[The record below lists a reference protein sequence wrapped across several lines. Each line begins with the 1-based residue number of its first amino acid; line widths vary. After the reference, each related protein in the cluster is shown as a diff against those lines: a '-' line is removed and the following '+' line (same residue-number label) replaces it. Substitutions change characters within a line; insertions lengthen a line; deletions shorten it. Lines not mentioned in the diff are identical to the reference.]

1 MNTKLL
7 KILAVTIFA
16 TMSLSCSMA
25 LLNDEE
31 AALNG
36 EFTITV
42 NGVVS
47 NVVTNAPLEGMK
59 ITFEAFDEN
68 SLSVM
73 PLISLTDVTDS
84 KGVYT
89 IKAKGFSDPVT
100 CIITAESTEETGQ
113 YETMTNKV
121 VVTWSGNSFDPE
133 SKTFFVNDCNF
144 QMKRAD

>member
-1 MNTKLL
+1 MITKLL
-7 KILAVTIFA
+7 RILAVTIFA
-16 TMSLSCSMA
+16 ATSLSCSMA

-36 EFTITV
+36 EFTISV

-47 NVVTNAPLEGMK
+47 NIATNAPLEGVK
-59 ITFEAFDEN
+59 VTFEAFDET

-73 PLISLTDVTDS
+73 PLITLTDVTDS

-100 CIITAESTEETGQ
+100 CTITAESTEKTGN
-113 YETMTNKV
+113 YETLTNKV
-121 VVTWSGNSFDPE
+121 VVTWSGNSFDSE

>member
-1 MNTKLL
+1 MITKLL
-7 KILAVTIFA
+7 RILAVTIFA
-16 TMSLSCSMA
+16 STSLSCSMA

-36 EFTITV
+36 EYTISV

-47 NVVTNAPLEGMK
+47 DVATNATLDGIK
-59 ITFEAFDEN
+59 VTFEAFNES

-73 PLISLTDVTDS
+73 PLITLTDVTDS

-100 CIITAESTEETGQ
+100 CTITAEGDGQ

>member
-25 LLNDEE
+25 LLSDEE

-36 EFTITV
+36 EFTIAV

-73 PLISLTDVTDS
+73 PLITLTDKTDS

-89 IKAKGFSDPVT
+89 IRAYGFSDSVT
-100 CIITAESTEETGQ
+100 CIITAESTNDTGQ

-133 SKTFFVNDCNF
+133 NKTFFVNDCNF

>member
-1 MNTKLL
+1 MITKLL
-7 KILAVTIFA
+7 RILAVTIFA
-16 TMSLSCSMA
+16 ATTLSCSMA

-31 AALNG
+31 AHLDG

-42 NGVVS
+42 NGIVS
-47 NVVTNAPLEGMK
+47 NVVTNAPLKGIK
-59 ITFEAFDEN
+59 ITFEAFDEG

-73 PLISLTDVTDS
+73 PLITLSDMTDS

-89 IKAKGFSDPVT
+89 ITAKGFSDPVT
-100 CIITAESTEETGQ
+100 CMITAESTEETGQ
-113 YETMTNKV
+113 YETLTNKV
-121 VVTWSGNSFDPE
+121 VATWSGNSFDPE